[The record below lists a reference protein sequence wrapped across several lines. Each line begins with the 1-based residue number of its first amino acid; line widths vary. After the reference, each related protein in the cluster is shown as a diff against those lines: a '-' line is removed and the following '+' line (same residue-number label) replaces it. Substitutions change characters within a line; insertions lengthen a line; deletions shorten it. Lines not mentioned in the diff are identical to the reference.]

1 MISHR
6 TQAICVFTARTALLA
21 AAILLA
27 GGCLT
32 PSRVALPTRYLLTP
46 ACDVTKAQSG
56 GLSLGIRPIEAA
68 RPYRQK
74 IMYREAGLVLRE
86 YPGAEWAELP
96 ADVAT
101 RALTD
106 ALVATGRYTDVGN
119 AADMRVPDL
128 ILTGHLR
135 KFDEVR
141 TANPWTAECEIRF
154 ELRNNNDTQSAWS
167 VTLSAS
173 EPLERNEPSAL
184 AEAMSRAL
192 ARVINQAANEI
203 AKQ

>member
-1 MISHR
+1 MTSHR
-6 TQAICVFTARTALLA
+6 TYPSRVLIRRTALFA
-21 AAILLA
+21 VVILLA

-46 ACDVTKAQSG
+46 ACDVTKAQSS
-56 GLSLGIRPIEAA
+56 GLTLGIRPIEAA

-74 IMYREAGLVLRE
+74 IVYREAGHVLRE
-86 YPGAEWAELP
+86 CAGAEWAELP

-119 AADMRVPDL
+119 AADMRTPDL
-128 ILTGHLR
+128 VLTAHLR

-141 TANPWTAECEIRF
+141 TGNPWTAECEIRF
-154 ELRNNNDTQSAWS
+154 ELRNTNDAQSAWS
-167 VTLSAS
+167 ATLSAS
-173 EPLERNEPSAL
+173 EPLERNDPSAL
-184 AEAMSRAL
+184 ADAMSRAL

-203 AKQ
+203 AKR